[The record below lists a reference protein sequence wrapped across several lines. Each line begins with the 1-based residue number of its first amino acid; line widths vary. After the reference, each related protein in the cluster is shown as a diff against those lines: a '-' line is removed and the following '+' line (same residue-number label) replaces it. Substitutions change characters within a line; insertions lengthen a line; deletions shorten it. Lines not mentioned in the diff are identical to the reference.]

1 MSVPLYVCQEPESAP
16 RRITVA
22 VVSTEA
28 ALRQRVWAQ
37 LAGADVVLG
46 DNLRQADVVV
56 AVAPTVTDE
65 FVERL
70 AADWKTAENPE
81 QGIVL
86 ATDSLREGQLPAIF
100 GAGVASIVHVR
111 DLNARTLQSVVHA
124 VAAGQSVLPHRI
136 TRWLIE
142 EQRILQRNMM
152 APVEV
157 QPNGLTSR
165 EVDVLRL
172 VADGMDTSHIANKM
186 NYSERTIKKV
196 LADLM
201 RRLDLRNRAHAV
213 SYALRRGAF

>member
-1 MSVPLYVCQEPESAP
+1 MSVPLYVCPEPESA
-16 RRITVA
+16 RRTVVA
-22 VVSTEA
+22 VVSPEA
-28 ALRQRVWAQ
+28 DQRQRVWAL
-37 LAGADVVLG
+37 LAGPEVVRGDNPRTADVVL
-46 DNLRQADVVV
+46 
-56 AVAPTVTDE
+56 AVAATVTDE
-65 FVERL
+65 FIEDL
-70 AADWKTAENPE
+70 TAAWRAAENPE
-81 QGIVL
+81 QAIVL
-86 ATDSLREGQLPAIF
+86 ATDAVREGQLPAIF
-100 GAGVASIVHVR
+100 GAGVAGIVHIR
-111 DLNARTLQSVVHA
+111 DLNARTVHGIVHA
-124 VAAGQSVLPHRI
+124 VATGQALLPSRI

-142 EQRILQRNMM
+142 EQRMLQRNMM

-172 VADGMDTSHIANKM
+172 VAEGMDTSYIATKM

>member
-1 MSVPLYVCQEPESAP
+1 MSVPLYVCEEPESAA

-22 VVSTEA
+22 VVSPA
-28 ALRQRVWAQ
+28 PALRQRVWSQ
-37 LAGADVVLG
+37 LAGADLVPGNNARL
-46 DNLRQADVVV
+46 ADVVV

-65 FVERL
+65 FVAEL
-70 AADWKTAENPE
+70 AAGWSVAENPE
-81 QGIVL
+81 QAIVL

-100 GAGVASIVHVR
+100 GAGVAGIVHLR
-111 DLNARTLQSVVHA
+111 DLNARTVQSVVHA
-124 VAAGQSVLPHRI
+124 VASGQSVLPNRI

-172 VADGMDTSHIANKM
+172 VAEGMDTSYIARKM

>member
-1 MSVPLYVCQEPESAP
+1 MSVPLYVCPEPEPTA
-16 RRITVA
+16 RRTVVA
-22 VVSTEA
+22 VMATEA
-28 ALRQRVWAQ
+28 DQRQRVWAL
-37 LAGADVVLG
+37 LAGSEVSRGDAPHTADVVL
-46 DNLRQADVVV
+46 AI
-56 AVAPTVTDE
+56 APTVTDE
-65 FVERL
+65 FIAELTATWRS
-70 AADWKTAENPE
+70 AENPE
-81 QGIVL
+81 QAIVL
-86 ATDSLREGQLPAIF
+86 ATDTIREGQLPAIF
-100 GAGVASIVHVR
+100 GAGVAGIVHIR
-111 DLNARTLQSVVHA
+111 DLNSRTVHGIVHA
-124 VAAGQSVLPHRI
+124 VANGQALLPSRI

-142 EQRILQRNMM
+142 EQRMLQRNMM

-172 VADGMDTSHIANKM
+172 VAEGMDTSYIATKM